1 MPTTS
6 ADVIVVGAGVVG
18 LAAARALAG
27 GGAGV
32 LVVERRRVGAEA
44 STAAAGMLAP
54 QAAEPGSPLMRLGL
68 RARDRH
74 LDLAPALEEE
84 TGIALD
90 LSRLGRLDL
99 AFDAAGERELDER
112 ERAHRALGL
121 PVEALTGADVRES
134 EPNVSPAVRKGL
146 FFAGDRRVDNVRLTR
161 ALAASAVARG
171 ATLVTGRPVTGLLV
185 ESGRVAGV
193 RAGAET
199 LRAPVV
205 INAAGAWAGL
215 LAGDPQPPPVEPV
228 RGQIVAFEVAPALL
242 RHVVCS
248 PRGYLVPRS
257 DGRVLAGST
266 SEKAGYD
273 KAVTAAGMR
282 AVLDLA
288 LELAPALAD
297 VRVADAWAG
306 LRPGTA
312 DGLPVI
318 GAGALPGLI
327 HAGGLYRDGILLG
340 PLVGELAAGMAR
352 GAPSDPDLAP
362 FAPARFGAPPAAAAV

>member
-1 MPTTS
+1 VPSS

-18 LAAARALAG
+18 LSAARALAG
-27 GGAGV
+27 EGARV

-44 STAAAGMLAP
+44 STAAAGMIAP
-54 QAAEPGSPLMRLGL
+54 QSTEPGSPLLPLAL

-74 LDLAPALEEE
+74 FELAPALEEE
-84 TGIALD
+84 TGIGLD

-99 AFDAAGERELDER
+99 AFDEAGERVLDELQQR
-112 ERAHRALGL
+112 HQRHGL
-121 PVEALTGADVRES
+121 PVEALSAAEVRDC
-134 EPNVSPAVRKGL
+134 EPNVNPGVRRGL
-146 FFAGDRRVDNVRLTR
+146 YFAGDRRVDNVRLTR
-161 ALAASAVARG
+161 ALASSAVARG
-171 ATLVTGRPVTGLLV
+171 ARLLTGRPVTALLV
-185 ESGRVAGV
+185 EGDRVAGV

-215 LAGDPQPPPVEPV
+215 LGGDPQPPPVEPV

-257 DGRVLAGST
+257 DGRILAGST
-266 SEKAGYD
+266 LEKAGYD
-273 KAVTAAGMR
+273 KSVTAGGVR
-282 AVLDLA
+282 AVLELA
-288 LELAPALAD
+288 LELCPALAD
-297 VRVADAWAG
+297 VRIADAWAG

-312 DGLPVI
+312 DALPVV
-318 GAGALPGLI
+318 GPGALPGLV

-340 PLVGELAAGMAR
+340 PLVGELAADIAR
-352 GAPSDPDLAP
+352 GRPPDDALAP
-362 FAPARFGAPPAAAAV
+362 FAPARFMRPAHV